1 MDFRT
6 GIHEA
11 HTKAVALRDS
21 TASPFNPDTQRQ
33 LYYRVQL
40 PPVTQADM
48 TSITSYSQNATLRHM
63 AKKLPCVIVP
73 LFPHTNNVTMS
84 TSKNYHLETTSAES
98 SVA

>member
-33 LYYRVQL
+33 FYYRVQL
-40 PPVTQADM
+40 PPVT
-48 TSITSYSQNATLRHM
+48 R
-63 AKKLPCVIVP
+63 AKDDIIVDIIVDVIVSH
-73 LFPHTNNVTMS
+73 FPHNIEELPSRN
-84 TSKNYHLETTSAES
+84 HLCGVKCCLADINTIPFLKVSA
-98 SVA
+98 A

>member
-21 TASPFNPDTQRQ
+21 TASPCNPDTQRQ

-40 PPVTQADM
+40 PPMTRAD
-48 TSITSYSQNATLRHM
+48 TKVDIIVD
-63 AKKLPCVIVP
+63 VIVDIIVDVIVS
-73 LFPHTNNVTMS
+73 LFPHNIEELPS
-84 TSKNYHLETTSAES
+84 
-98 SVA
+98 